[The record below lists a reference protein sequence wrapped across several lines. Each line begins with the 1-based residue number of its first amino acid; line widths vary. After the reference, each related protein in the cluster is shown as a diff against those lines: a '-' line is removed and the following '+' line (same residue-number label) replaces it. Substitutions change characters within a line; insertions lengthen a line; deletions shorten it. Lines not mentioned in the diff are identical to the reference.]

1 MQMVKL
7 VLEHT
12 LIPQSA
18 LSYIPWFIVLL
29 GRNQSPGFQS
39 LKGWKE
45 DARTLGTCCPLDL
58 AQPWLEDL
66 NFVAARP
73 SLSSALPLQPF
84 LTFQK
89 PSSIKGGKQ
98 VVVVQLLSHVQ
109 LFATPWTAAH
119 QASVSFTISW
129 SLLKLTSI
137 ELVMPSNHL
146 ILHCPLLLL
155 PSIFPSIRVFS
166 SELVLCIRWPKYWSF
181 SFTICPSNE

>member
-66 NFVAARP
+66 NCVAARP

-109 LFATPWTAAH
+109 LFATPGTAAH
-119 QASVSFTISW
+119 QASLAFTISQ
-129 SLLKLTSI
+129 SLLKLISI
-137 ELVMPSNHL
+137 ESVMPCNHL
-146 ILHCPLLLL
+146 ILCHPLLLL
-155 PSIFPSIRVFS
+155 SSIFLSIRVFS
-166 SELVLCIRWPKYWSF
+166 NESVLPIQWPKY
-181 SFTICPSNE
+181 